1 MDLNTRPPG
10 RWTLHN
16 GPYEIAEYCI
26 EKKATVLVL
35 LNAWLDSLRD
45 VHDPI
50 DWSTMNYWAARLRPL
65 WARAGDSEKEEYE
78 SDESVSESEDPVL
91 GHETIVI
98 VCNRSGQEDGTRRR
112 CHYGTI
118 GTDLFSPGKYFAGT
132 STMFSMRRGSGR
144 PQLLHHMGRN
154 TEAMRIWTA

>member
-26 EKKATVLVL
+26 EKKVTVLVL

-78 SDESVSESEDPVL
+78 SDDSVSEGEDPVL

-98 VCNRSGQEDGTRRR
+98 VCNRSGQEDGTLRR
-112 CHYGTI
+112 CHYEAI
-118 GTDLFSPGKYFAGT
+118 STDYFNRQILCGDVDDVLDAEG
-132 STMFSMRRGSGR
+132 
-144 PQLLHHMGRN
+144 
-154 TEAMRIWTA
+154 IWQTTATASYG